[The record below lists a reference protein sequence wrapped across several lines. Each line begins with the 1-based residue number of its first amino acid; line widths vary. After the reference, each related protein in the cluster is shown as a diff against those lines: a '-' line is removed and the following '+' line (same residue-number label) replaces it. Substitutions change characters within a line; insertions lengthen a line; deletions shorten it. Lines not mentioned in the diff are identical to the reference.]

1 MKKYKRLII
10 YFSSVILSVG
20 IVLLVVRIVVNASY
34 RRQIPALPDF
44 TSLSAPIKEQ
54 LIVANRKTRH
64 NPTADNIGMLGM
76 DYHSCAFYDQAVQC
90 YRLAIRKN
98 KSKWI
103 WDYYL
108 GYLSQEMGDSR
119 SASENFKSVI
129 RKNPKAYLA
138 WYYLGKAYQNMAM
151 GDMAEATFN
160 KIAHLK
166 DNITAV
172 KTIRVNYSTLPVGA
186 KFELARIFLNNN
198 RLDEAEKTLDSIIQK
213 NHTIG
218 PVYRLLGNVYS
229 ARGDQDLSKK
239 FIIRAKDL
247 PEISPVVD
255 TLADKLDFISR
266 SELYLPKQIDDA
278 IKSANPAW
286 ALKLLGHALQYFP
299 ENKYL
304 ISKSIKFFLRMD
316 AGNDALPYLDK
327 NLNEFKDDFN
337 EINEVGELLF
347 EKGYYSQSI
356 PYYSRAISLK
366 PEDNEIQASLALCYL
381 KAGNM
386 DTAADLMNKLY
397 EKNRNND
404 KVLANEVDFWLK
416 SGEKEKAKSFLA
428 KLRQIANANPKV
440 LKLSGIIAEAD
451 RNEKMAVSL
460 YEEAF
465 KNDPADM
472 ETARKLLYLQLKQK
486 KWGKAIATL
495 KSSLEYHQ
503 NEPFLLEK
511 LGTLLVSCPDPEYR
525 STNEGLELSERA
537 FCHIASPSATIIS
550 AGKSLAMGY
559 ATLGDFQTATFY
571 INATINMARN
581 EKVPQGYMEELMR
594 LASAIKQF
602 REKKMN
608 ASPVL

>member
-1 MKKYKRLII
+1 
-10 YFSSVILSVG
+10 
-20 IVLLVVRIVVNASY
+20 
-34 RRQIPALPDF
+34 
-44 TSLSAPIKEQ
+44 
-54 LIVANRKTRH
+54 
-64 NPTADNIGMLGM
+64 
-76 DYHSCAFYDQAVQC
+76 
-90 YRLAIRKN
+90 
-98 KSKWI
+98 
-103 WDYYL
+103 
-108 GYLSQEMGDSR
+108 
-119 SASENFKSVI
+119 
-129 RKNPKAYLA
+129 
-138 WYYLGKAYQNMAM
+138 
-151 GDMAEATFN
+151 
-160 KIAHLK
+160 
-166 DNITAV
+166 
-172 KTIRVNYSTLPVGA
+172 
-186 KFELARIFLNNN
+186 
-198 RLDEAEKTLDSIIQK
+198 
-213 NHTIG
+213 
-218 PVYRLLGNVYS
+218 
-229 ARGDQDLSKK
+229 
-239 FIIRAKDL
+239 
-247 PEISPVVD
+247 
-255 TLADKLDFISR
+255 
-266 SELYLPKQIDDA
+266 
-278 IKSANPAW
+278 
-286 ALKLLGHALQYFP
+286 
-299 ENKYL
+299 
-304 ISKSIKFFLRMD
+304 MD

-381 KAGNM
+381 RAGNK

-397 EKNRNND
+397 EKNWNND

-472 ETARKLLYLQLKQK
+472 ETVRKLLYLQLKQK

-571 INATINMARN
+571 INATINMASN